1 MNITAL
7 LYFLFFNVLV
17 FFISWRRIR
26 KEKITTSEDYFLGKR
41 SMGFV
46 LVGSMLLLSNIN
58 AAQFIGENE
67 SVYLNNMSVM
77 AWGVTSVVAM
87 IIVAE
92 FFMPIY
98 LRGGFITIPDFL
110 EARYDTSTKK
120 FVSLIFLISYL
131 FNMLPAVLYS
141 GAVAFNGLFDF
152 SEVLGISNWAML
164 WILTSIIGFVGIL
177 YTILGGVKIVAVSDV
192 LLGTC
197 LFIIGISL
205 PYFGLKYLGQGHFT
219 EGVHIILSSKTEH
232 FNAIGLETD
241 AVPFSTLFTGMLLV
255 NLYYWGMEQFMI
267 QRVLASKNLAES
279 QKGITLAAVGKIFY
293 PLMFNM
299 VGIIAVHLYPKMNN
313 TAEIFSRLAGDVLPA
328 ILVGL
333 VAAVIFGAAI
343 TAFNAGLNSIST
355 LFVLNIYKP
364 LKEKRQGVL
373 SENEL
378 IKTGKKVQTLAAF
391 LGMTLAPFIAFAKGG
406 FYTYLQMVGGAFSVP
421 IFTIIFIGFVTK
433 KVPPIAAKIGLMFF
447 VLSYLLTQTIVH
459 TGLHY
464 LHILAVLSLFT
475 AILMLLIGKFY
486 PMKIP
491 YQPINKKII
500 DVNPW
505 KSRYFYYIL
514 LVILMVS
521 MYILFSPLGLYRPVR
536 G

>member
-1 MNITAL
+1 MNIIAL
-7 LYFLFFNVLV
+7 LYFLLFNAVIVV
-17 FFISWRRIR
+17 FSWQKTR
-26 KEKITTSEDYFLGKR
+26 KEAKITRSEDYFLGSR
-41 SMGFV
+41 NMGFV
-46 LVGSMLLLSNIN
+46 LIGSMLLLTNIN

-67 SVYLNNMSVM
+67 SVYINNMSVM

-98 LRGGFITIPDFL
+98 LKGGFITIPDFL

-131 FNMLPAVLYS
+131 LNMLPAVLYS

-152 SEVLGISNWAML
+152 SEALGISNWAML
-164 WILTSIIGFVGIL
+164 WILTSVIGLVGIL
-177 YTILGGVKIVAVSDV
+177 YTVFGGVKIVAVSDV

-205 PYFGLKYLGQGHFT
+205 PYFGLKYLGQGLFT
-219 EGVHIILSSKTEH
+219 EGVKIITASKTEH
-232 FNAIGLETD
+232 FNAIGSKTD
-241 AVPFSTLFTGMLLV
+241 AIPFSTIFTGMLLV
-255 NLYYWGMEQFMI
+255 NLYYWGMEQFII
-267 QRVLASKNLAES
+267 QRTLAAKNLAES
-279 QKGITLAAVGKIFY
+279 QKGIALAAVGKIFY

-299 VGIIAVHLYPKMNN
+299 VGIIAVHLYPKMDN

-364 LKEKRQGVL
+364 LKEKRQGSL

-378 IKTGKKVQTLAAF
+378 IKTGKKVQILAAF
-391 LGMTLAPFIAFAKGG
+391 LGMTLAPFLAFAKGG

-421 IFTIIFIGFVTK
+421 IFTIIFVGFVTK
-433 KVPPIAAKIGLMFF
+433 KVPPIAAKIGLLFF
-447 VLSYLLTQTIVH
+447 VLSYLLTQTIVQ

-464 LHILAVLSLFT
+464 LHVLAILALLTVF
-475 AILMLLIGKFY
+475 LMLLIGKFH
-486 PMKIP
+486 PMKTP
-491 YQPINKKII
+491 YLPMNKHTMDIK
-500 DVNPW
+500 PW
-505 KSRYFYYIL
+505 KNRYYFFVL
-514 LVILMVS
+514 LISLMVL
-521 MYILFSPLGLYRPVR
+521 MYVLFSPFGLFHQI
-536 G
+536 